1 MVLVKTNLVQWLKWR
16 SPSVVNIDKA
26 FVLGRLQAVE
36 KLKECTRYNIISV
49 DVYM

>member
-1 MVLVKTNLVQWLKWR
+1 MVLVKTDLVQWLKWR
-16 SPSVVNIDKA
+16 IPSVVDKA

-49 DVYM
+49 GGYM